1 MPIAVRSEGD
11 YTVVHLSDVFD
22 SETAS
27 ELTELLQDL
36 PPTRP
41 LVIDFTFLRDRR
53 LTALV
58 SVVEGCTKREGVTLR
73 GLSEFGVRLLQY
85 LGKQKLLPAE

>member
-1 MPIAVRSEGD
+1 MSIAVTSEGD
-11 YTVVHLSDVFD
+11 HTVVHLSDVFD

-27 ELTELLQDL
+27 DLSELLKDL
-36 PPTRP
+36 PPGHP

-58 SVVEGCTKREGVTLR
+58 SVVEGCTGREGVTLH
-73 GLSEFGVRLLQY
+73 GLSEFGVRLLKY
-85 LGKQKLLPAE
+85 LGKQKLLP